1 LIFSKESFLNVYF
14 CNFYLKIN
22 KVIFFLFLQTILI
35 GEAHIMNGKTTS
47 WVVTGV
53 GAAVTAAGLMT
64 GGMLGAGITGF
75 GLAHVVLGVLDM
87 FRPTVQR

>member
-1 LIFSKESFLNVYF
+1 MLNIIYTFIVIFQNVSIK
-14 CNFYLKIN
+14 NVISI
-22 KVIFFLFLQTILI
+22 IFFLFLQTILI
-35 GEAHIMNGKTTS
+35 GEAHSVNGRTTS

>member
-1 LIFSKESFLNVYF
+1 
-14 CNFYLKIN
+14 
-22 KVIFFLFLQTILI
+22 
-35 GEAHIMNGKTTS
+35 MNGRTTS